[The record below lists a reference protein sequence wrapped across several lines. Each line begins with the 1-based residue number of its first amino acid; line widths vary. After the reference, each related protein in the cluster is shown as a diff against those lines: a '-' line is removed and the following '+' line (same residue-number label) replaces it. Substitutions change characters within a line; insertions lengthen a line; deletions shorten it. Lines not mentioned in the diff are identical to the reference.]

1 MPPRDRQKLGRR
13 SGQAIFNANPDLGR
27 GRRYEP
33 TGNPPIPPRGE
44 PYRPTGKPMIP
55 PFPMGQGNM
64 GAFPMEQ
71 DNRGVMGAMANN
83 PMVQQAKNL
92 YNKIDPWIPDLDV
105 GGNNLGYS
113 FERPLLGGALGF
125 GMDYGWDD
133 EDIGAFLNWKT
144 GLGA

>member
-1 MPPRDRQKLGRR
+1 MPPRERQKLQPR
-13 SGQAIFNANPDLGR
+13 SGQALQNILPPYNAKPDYDFG
-27 GRRYEP
+27 
-33 TGNPPIPPRGE
+33 PPRAD
-44 PYRPTGKPMIP
+44 PYSPNL
-55 PFPMGQGNM
+55 GNEITQ
-64 GAFPMEQ
+64 PYPLMEQ

-83 PMVQQAKNL
+83 PMIQQAKNL

-113 FERPLLGGALGF
+113 FEKPLLGGTLGY

-133 EDIGAFLNWKT
+133 EDIGAFINWQM

>member
-1 MPPRDRQKLGRR
+1 
-13 SGQAIFNANPDLGR
+13 
-27 GRRYEP
+27 
-33 TGNPPIPPRGE
+33 
-44 PYRPTGKPMIP
+44 MIP

-64 GAFPMEQ
+64 GAFPMGQGNMGAFPMGQ
-71 DNRGVMGAMANN
+71 DNSGVMGAMANN
-83 PMVQQAKNL
+83 PMIQQAKNL

-113 FERPLLGGALGF
+113 FERPLLGGTLGF

-133 EDIGAFLNWKT
+133 EDIGAFLNWKM

>member
-1 MPPRDRQKLGRR
+1 MAGPQTREKLQPRSTKAIQNRLPNYSGR
-13 SGQAIFNANPDLGR
+13 FDYDLGDPKAAP
-27 GRRYEP
+27 YSP
-33 TGNPPIPPRGE
+33 NLGNEITQ
-44 PYRPTGKPMIP
+44 PYPL
-55 PFPMGQGNM
+55 
-64 GAFPMEQ
+64 MEQ

-83 PMVQQAKNL
+83 PMIQQAKNL

-113 FERPLLGGALGF
+113 FERPLLGGTLGF

-133 EDIGAFLNWKT
+133 EDIGAFLNWKM

>member
-1 MPPRDRQKLGRR
+1 MPPRERQKLQPR
-13 SGQAIFNANPDLGR
+13 PEYGR
-27 GRRYEP
+27 GPYKPAPMPEYGTDPRYKPAPMPEFG
-33 TGNPPIPPRGE
+33 TDPR
-44 PYRPTGKPMIP
+44 YKPA
-55 PFPMGQGNM
+55 PMPEYGFMRSNFQPDQSGL
-64 GAFPMEQ
+64 
-71 DNRGVMGAMANN
+71 MGAMANN

-113 FERPLLGGALGF
+113 FEKPLLGGTLGF

-133 EDIGAFLNWKT
+133 EDIGAFINWKT